1 MTSDSFFP
9 AFSAV
14 FIVGAIGFALF
25 RAWRKSRDRDHG
37 SGTAPATPP
46 AQRSDAYFRTM
57 FPELQ
62 PYFHPEKVV
71 RFVRERNGTRDVV
84 DGYTWRDAPGF
95 NTATAVAAISGGRE
109 RIRLSDSGG
118 ATLAEFDYE
127 RQPNG
132 AALRVGRGKLTAVL
146 EGGNNPRVRYWHPER
161 EFKWSRKGGWQFT
174 TPMTESAFDSDDRG
188 SRWSNDSASPASS
201 SSSGSGGRVAAAAAT
216 AALVSGAGGA
226 FAGGGASD
234 QWDAA
239 AGNDADPATGA
250 TAY

>member
-9 AFSAV
+9 AFVAV

-25 RAWRKSRDRDHG
+25 QAWRKSRARDHG
-37 SGTAPATPP
+37 SGTAAATPP

-71 RFVRERNGTRDVV
+71 RFVRERNGTRNVV

-109 RIRLSDSGG
+109 RIRLSDSAG

-146 EGGNNPRVRYWHPER
+146 EVGNNPRVRYWHPQR
-161 EFKWSRKGGWQFT
+161 EFRWSRKGGWQFT
-174 TPMTESAFDSDDRG
+174 TPMTERSIDSDDSG
-188 SRWSNDSASPASS
+188 TRWSNDSRRSS
-201 SSSGSGGRVAAAAAT
+201 STWGTAT
-216 AALVSGAGGA
+216 AAGGAAAIVSGAGGA

-234 QWDAA
+234 RWDSP
-239 AGNDADPATGA
+239 AGGGDGADATA

>member
-1 MTSDSFFP
+1 MTSDLFYP
-9 AFSAV
+9 AFFAV
-14 FIVGAIGFALF
+14 FVACAIGFALLL
-25 RAWRKSRDRDHG
+25 AWRRRKGGERRAG
-37 SGTAPATPP
+37 PAAAKHP

-109 RIRLSDSGG
+109 RIRLTDSAG
-118 ATLAEFDYE
+118 ALVAEFDYE

-146 EGGNNPRVRYWHPER
+146 EVGNNPRVRYWHPER